1 MSDLNISAQP
11 EPLSL
16 KDVAGL
22 PVKHYGLHE
31 GLWELALE
39 VGVGVGQFGNAPD
52 MMLPGATF
60 GISRIGLVRAE
71 KEGPKSVNAA
81 VLNPATPRQ
90 PSSGAS
96 DATG

>member
-1 MSDLNISAQP
+1 MSDLNTSAQP

-16 KDVAGL
+16 KNVAGL
-22 PVKHYGLHE
+22 LVKHYGLHE

-39 VGVGVGQFGNAPD
+39 VQVGVGVGQFGNAPD

-81 VLNPATPRQ
+81 VINPPLGGKPT
-90 PSSGAS
+90 
-96 DATG
+96 

>member
-1 MSDLNISAQP
+1 MSDPSISARPQ
-11 EPLSL
+11 PLSL

-22 PVKHYGLHE
+22 LVRHYDLRE

-39 VGVGVGQFGNAPD
+39 VQVGVGVGQFGSAPD

-71 KEGPKSVNAA
+71 TEGPKTVNAA
-81 VLNPATPRQ
+81 VINPPPAR
-90 PSSGAS
+90 
-96 DATG
+96 